1 MSKIIVTGGA
11 GFIGSHLAE
20 ALIKE
25 NHEVIVIDDLSTG
38 KKDNLKKI
46 KNKIILLKGGI
57 PDNSKHFLN
66 TDYIYHLAALPRI
79 ERSLADPCGT
89 HKANVEGTLKA
100 LELAKKLK
108 VKRFIFSSSS
118 SVYGIQKKLPLKET
132 LKPNPQNPYAY
143 QKLMGEYYCRLYN
156 QIHNIPVIIFRLF
169 NVYGP
174 GMLSKGSYKLVFTRW
189 LEQLKKKKP
198 LTIYGTGIQTRDFTY
213 ISDAVNGLIKGMS
226 LKPQKA
232 FEIFNLGAGKQ
243 MSVKK
248 LSKLFNKAVE
258 YLPARQFEEKFKE
271 ADISKAKKL
280 LNWQPQI
287 STEEGVK
294 NLLKFYA
301 QD

>member
-1 MSKIIVTGGA
+1 MSKIIITGGA

-38 KKDNLKKI
+38 KKDNLRKI
-46 KNKIILLKGGI
+46 KNKIILLKGDI

-66 TDYIYHLAALPRI
+66 IDYIYHLAALPRI
-79 ERSLADPCGT
+79 ERSLADPYGT

-132 LKPNPQNPYAY
+132 FKPNPQNPYAY
-143 QKLMGEYYCRLYN
+143 QKLMGEYYCSLYN
-156 QIHNIPVIIFRLF
+156 QIYNIPVIIFRLF

-213 ISDAVNGLIKGMS
+213 ISDAVNGLIKGMLLS
-226 LKPQKA
+226 GKKT
-232 FEIFNLGAGKQ
+232 FEIINLGAGKQ

-248 LSKLFNKAVE
+248 LSKLFNKAIE

-294 NLLKFYA
+294 NLLKFYSTS
-301 QD
+301 